1 MADTSLPSPD
11 LLTPDEQMKLETI
24 KRNRAAG
31 FLPTLLELDFLLE
44 IYDRLTGVR
53 DASQS

>member
-24 KRNRAAG
+24 KRNRQQG
-31 FLPTLLELDFLLE
+31 FIPTLLELVFLLE
-44 IYDRLTGVR
+44 LLDRLEVR
-53 DASQS
+53 HES